1 MDLYNIILTCLI
13 NIFIFVLIEGVVYFT
28 LLTNILENIIQN
40 TINNGAETINTIIYS
55 YLEDLGN
62 NAINQII
69 NQIINR
75 TFEGFVNIPIINIA
89 APVKPS
95 ILDESLE
102 FQSLAARLYLI
113 GTCYDQITAENSYII
128 KNQLVSYVVY
138 GVFVCVIMLL
148 IFITYL
154 INNSVFE
161 GVYKLAGTKLIYNT
175 IIGFV
180 LILVFIVAVAFTVF
194 VNISSN
200 VDTNSIQISI
210 LNYIKKILVNNN

>member
-1 MDLYNIILTCLI
+1 MDLYNITLTCLI

-40 TINNGAETINTIIYS
+40 TINNGAEQINEIINNNYV

-62 NAINQII
+62 KAINQII
-69 NQIINR
+69 NR
-75 TFEGFVNIPIINIA
+75 SVEGFAVVPPINQLA
-89 APVKPS
+89 APSKPS

-102 FQSLAARLYLI
+102 FQSLAVRLYLI
-113 GTCYDQITAENSYII
+113 GTFYDQITAENSYII
-128 KNQLVSYVVY
+128 KNKLVSYVVY

-154 INNSVFE
+154 INTSVFE
-161 GVYKLAGTKLIYNT
+161 GVYKLAGSKLIYNT
-175 IIGFV
+175 VIGFV

-200 VDTNSIQISI
+200 VDTNAIQISI
-210 LNYIKKILVNNN
+210 LNYIKKILVNNS